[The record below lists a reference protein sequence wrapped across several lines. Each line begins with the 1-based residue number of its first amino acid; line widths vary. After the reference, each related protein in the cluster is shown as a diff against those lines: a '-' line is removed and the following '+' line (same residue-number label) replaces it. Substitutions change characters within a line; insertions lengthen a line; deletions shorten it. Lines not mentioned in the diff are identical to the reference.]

1 MLVNYHY
8 LRYNNTS
15 LKGCKFMKNVKEITI
30 TIDGES
36 WQKALDKA
44 FKKKNK
50 EVTID
55 GFRKGAAPK
64 EIYFGL
70 ESLFMDAVDFVMDE
84 AYTNALE
91 EAKTVPVIEPKLDI
105 TEINE
110 NKVTFKFTI
119 TSKPEVILG
128 EYKKLGLKK
137 EKAKV
142 SKEEI
147 DAEVK
152 RIRDQFAEIAPKED
166 DSVEVGDTAV
176 IDFEGF
182 VDGKSLDGGKGENYP
197 LEIGSHT
204 FIPGFEEGV
213 VGMKSGETKEL
224 KLKFPDDYV
233 ADLKGKEVTFN
244 VTVREIKQ
252 RIIPELNEDFYQDLG
267 YDNIKTEEEFL
278 GEVEKVL
285 LDRKNAEI
293 EDEFVEKCLEKA
305 SNNMKVEIN
314 PEIIDDEVHRMIHQF
329 DEQLKMQGIK
339 LEDYMAITGIT
350 HEKLHEQMEPEAT
363 KRVKYRYLLEA
374 IAEAEKIDFTEDEVK
389 ARSKEMADNYGI
401 SEEELL
407 NAYGSLEVVKYDMK
421 MHKAIEILK
430 ENN

>member
-1 MLVNYHY
+1 
-8 LRYNNTS
+8 
-15 LKGCKFMKNVKEITI
+15 MKNVKEITI
-30 TIDGES
+30 TIEGED
-36 WQKALDKA
+36 WQKALDKS
-44 FKKKNK
+44 FKKRNK

-64 EIYFGL
+64 EVYVKNFGL

-84 AYTNALE
+84 AYGKALE
-91 EAKTVPVIEPKLDI
+91 EAKAMPVVEPKLDI
-105 TEINE
+105 KEINE
-110 NKVTFKFTI
+110 NKVTFMFTI
-119 TSKPEVILG
+119 ISKPEVTLG

-166 DSVEVGDTAV
+166 GVVEVGDTAV

-182 VDGKSLDGGKGENYP
+182 VDGKALDGGKGENYP

-213 VGMKSGETKEL
+213 AGMKLGETKEL
-224 KLKFPDDYV
+224 DLKFPDDYV
-233 ADLKGKEVTFN
+233 ADLKGKEAKFN

-278 GEVEKVL
+278 SEVEKVL
-285 LDRKNAEI
+285 LERKNAEI
-293 EDEFVEKCLEKA
+293 DDEFVEKCLDKA
-305 SNNMKVEIN
+305 SSNMKVEIN
-314 PEIIDDEVHRMIHQF
+314 PEIIDEEVHRMIHQF
-329 DEQLKMQGIK
+329 EDQLKMQGIK
-339 LEDYMAITGIT
+339 LDDYMAITGMT
-350 HEKLHEQMEPEAT
+350 HEKLHEQMEPEAI

-374 IAEAEKIDFTEDEVK
+374 IADEEKIDFTDEEVQAK
-389 ARSKEMADNYGI
+389 SKEMAENYGI
-401 SEEELL
+401 TEEELL
-407 NAYGSLEVVKYDMK
+407 KAYGSLDIVKYDMK
-421 MHKAIEILK
+421 MHRAIEILK

>member
-1 MLVNYHY
+1 
-8 LRYNNTS
+8 
-15 LKGCKFMKNVKEITI
+15 MKNVKEITI
-30 TIDGES
+30 TIEGED
-36 WQKALDKA
+36 WQKALDKS

-55 GFRKGAAPK
+55 GFRKGSAPK
-64 EIYFGL
+64 EVYVKNFGL

-84 AYTNALE
+84 AYSKALE
-91 EAKTVPVIEPKLDI
+91 EAKTMPVVEPKLDI
-105 TEINE
+105 KEINE
-110 NKVTFKFTI
+110 NKVTFMFTI
-119 TSKPEVILG
+119 ISKPEVTLG

-166 DSVEVGDTAV
+166 GTVEVGDTAV

-182 VDGKSLDGGKGENYP
+182 VDGKALDGGKGENYP

-213 VGMKSGETKEL
+213 AGMKLDETKEL
-224 KLKFPDDYV
+224 NLKFPDDYV
-233 ADLKGKEVTFN
+233 ADLKGKEVKFN

-278 GEVEKVL
+278 SEVEKVL
-285 LDRKNAEI
+285 LERKNAEI
-293 EDEFVEKCLEKA
+293 DDEFVEKCLDKA
-305 SNNMKVEIN
+305 SSNMKVEIN
-314 PEIIDDEVHRMIHQF
+314 PEIIDEEVHRMIHQF
-329 DEQLKMQGIK
+329 EDQLKMQGIK
-339 LEDYMAITGIT
+339 LDDYMAITGMT
-350 HEKLHEQMEPEAT
+350 HEKLHEQMEPEAI

-374 IAEAEKIDFTEDEVK
+374 IADQEKIDFTDEEVQAK
-389 ARSKEMADNYGI
+389 SKEMAENYGI
-401 SEEELL
+401 TEEELL
-407 NAYGSLEVVKYDMK
+407 KAYGSLDIVKYDME
-421 MHKAIEILK
+421 MHRAIEILK

>member
-1 MLVNYHY
+1 
-8 LRYNNTS
+8 
-15 LKGCKFMKNVKEITI
+15 MKNVKEITI
-30 TIDGES
+30 TIEGED
-36 WQKALDKA
+36 WQKALDKS
-44 FKKKNK
+44 FKKRNK

-64 EIYFGL
+64 EVYVKNFGL

-84 AYTNALE
+84 AYGKALE
-91 EAKTVPVIEPKLDI
+91 EAKAMPVVEPKLDI
-105 TEINE
+105 KEINE
-110 NKVTFKFTI
+110 NKVTFMFTI
-119 TSKPEVILG
+119 ISKPEVTLG

-166 DSVEVGDTAV
+166 SAVEVGDTAV

-182 VDGKSLDGGKGENYP
+182 VDGKALDGGKGENYP

-213 VGMKSGETKEL
+213 AGMKLDETKEL
-224 KLKFPDDYV
+224 NLKFPDDYV
-233 ADLKGKEVTFN
+233 ADLKGKEVKFN

-278 GEVEKVL
+278 NEVEKVL
-285 LDRKNAEI
+285 LERKNAEI
-293 EDEFVEKCLEKA
+293 DDEFVEKCLDKA
-305 SNNMKVEIN
+305 SSNMKVEIN
-314 PEIIDDEVHRMIHQF
+314 PEIIDEEVHRMIHQF
-329 DEQLKMQGIK
+329 EDQLKMQGIK
-339 LEDYMAITGIT
+339 LDDYMAITGMT

-374 IAEAEKIDFTEDEVK
+374 IADEEKIDFTDEEVQAK
-389 ARSKEMADNYGI
+389 SKEMAENYGI
-401 SEEELL
+401 TEEELL
-407 NAYGSLEVVKYDMK
+407 KAYGSLDIVKYDMK
-421 MHKAIEILK
+421 MHRAIEILK

>member
-1 MLVNYHY
+1 
-8 LRYNNTS
+8 
-15 LKGCKFMKNVKEITI
+15 MKNTKEITI
-30 TIDGES
+30 TIEGES
-36 WQKALDKA
+36 WQKALDKS
-44 FKKKNK
+44 FKKRNK

-55 GFRKGAAPK
+55 GFRKGSAPK
-64 EIYFGL
+64 EIYIKNFGL

-84 AYTNALE
+84 AYQKALE
-91 EAKTVPVIEPKLDI
+91 DAKIIPVVEPSLNIE
-105 TEINE
+105 EINE
-110 NKVTFKFTI
+110 NKVVFKFTMI
-119 TSKPEVILG
+119 SKPEVTLG

-166 DSVEVGDTAV
+166 GSVEIGNTAV

-182 VDGKSLDGGKGENYP
+182 VDGVALEGGKGENYP

-204 FIPGFEEGV
+204 FIPGFEEGI
-213 VGMKSGETKEL
+213 VGMKVNETKEL
-224 KLKFPDDYV
+224 NLKFPDDYV
-233 ADLKGKEVTFN
+233 ADLKGKEVKFN
-244 VTVREIKQ
+244 VTVREIKE

-278 GEVEKVL
+278 SEVEKVL
-285 LDRKNAEI
+285 IDRKNAEI
-293 EDEFVEKCLEKA
+293 EDEFTEKCLEKA
-305 SNNMKVEIN
+305 SENMKVEIN

-329 DEQLKMQGIK
+329 EEQLRMQGIK
-339 LEDYMAITGIT
+339 LDDYMQILGVT

-374 IAEAEKIDFTEDEVK
+374 IAEAEKIDFTEEEVK
-389 ARSKEMADNYGI
+389 ARSKEMAENYGI
-401 SEEELL
+401 TEDELL

-421 MHKAIEILK
+421 MHKALEILK

>member
-1 MLVNYHY
+1 
-8 LRYNNTS
+8 
-15 LKGCKFMKNVKEITI
+15 MKNVKEITI
-30 TIDGES
+30 TIEGES
-36 WQKALDKA
+36 WQKALDKS
-44 FKKKNK
+44 FKKRNK
-50 EVTID
+50 EVKID
-55 GFRKGAAPK
+55 GFRKGTAPK
-64 EIYFGL
+64 EVYIKNFGL

-84 AYTNALE
+84 AYQKALE
-91 EAKTVPVIEPKLDI
+91 EAKMAPVVEPKLDI

-119 TSKPEVILG
+119 VSKPEVTLG
-128 EYKKLGLKK
+128 EYKNLGLKK

-166 DSVEVGDTAV
+166 GMVEVGDTAV

-204 FIPGFEEGV
+204 FIPGFEEGI
-213 VGMKSGETKEL
+213 VGMKVGDTKEL

-233 ADLKGKEVTFN
+233 EDLKGKDVLFN
-244 VTVREIKQ
+244 VTLREIKQ
-252 RIIPELNEDFYQDLG
+252 RIIPELNEEFYQDLG
-267 YDNIKTEEEFL
+267 YDNIKTEEEFFS
-278 GEVEKVL
+278 EIEKVL
-285 LDRKNAEI
+285 IDRKNAEI
-293 EDEFVEKCLEKA
+293 DDEFVEKCLDKA
-305 SNNMKVEIN
+305 SSNMKVEIN

-329 DEQLKMQGIK
+329 EEQLRMQGIK
-339 LEDYMAITGIT
+339 MEDYMAITGMT

-374 IAEAEKIDFTEDEVK
+374 IAEAEKIDFSEDEVQ
-389 ARSKEMADNYGI
+389 ARAKEMAENYGI
-401 SEEELL
+401 TEEELL

-421 MHKAIEILK
+421 MHRAIEILK

>member
-1 MLVNYHY
+1 
-8 LRYNNTS
+8 
-15 LKGCKFMKNVKEITI
+15 MKNVKEITI
-30 TIDGES
+30 TIEGED
-36 WQKALDKA
+36 WQKALDKS

-55 GFRKGAAPK
+55 GFRKGTAPK
-64 EIYFGL
+64 EIYVKNFGL

-84 AYTNALE
+84 AYSKALE
-91 EAKTVPVIEPKLDI
+91 EAKAMPVVEPKLDI
-105 TEINE
+105 KEINE
-110 NKVTFKFTI
+110 NKVTFMFTI
-119 TSKPEVILG
+119 ISKPEVTLG

-166 DSVEVGDTAV
+166 GVVEVGDTAV

-213 VGMKSGETKEL
+213 AGMKIGETKEL
-224 KLKFPDDYV
+224 NLKFPDDYV
-233 ADLKGKEVTFN
+233 ADLKGKEVKFN
-244 VTVREIKQ
+244 VIVREIKQ

-278 GEVEKVL
+278 NEVEKVL
-285 LDRKNAEI
+285 LERKNAEI
-293 EDEFVEKCLEKA
+293 DDEFVEKCLDKA
-305 SNNMKVEIN
+305 SSNMKVEIN
-314 PEIIDDEVHRMIHQF
+314 PEIIDEEVHRMIHQF
-329 DEQLKMQGIK
+329 EDQLKMQGIK
-339 LEDYMAITGIT
+339 LDDYMAITGMT

-363 KRVKYRYLLEA
+363 KRIKYRYLLEA
-374 IAEAEKIDFTEDEVK
+374 IAEAEKIDFTEEEVQAK
-389 ARSKEMADNYGI
+389 SKEMAENYGI
-401 SEEELL
+401 TEEELL
-407 NAYGSLEVVKYDMK
+407 KAYGSLDIVKYDMK

>member
-1 MLVNYHY
+1 
-8 LRYNNTS
+8 
-15 LKGCKFMKNVKEITI
+15 MKNVKEITI
-30 TIDGES
+30 TIEGED
-36 WQKALDKA
+36 WQKALDKS

-55 GFRKGAAPK
+55 GFRKGTAPK
-64 EIYFGL
+64 EIYIKNFGL

-84 AYTNALE
+84 AYSKALE
-91 EAKTVPVIEPKLDI
+91 EAKAMPVVEPKLDI
-105 TEINE
+105 KEINE
-110 NKVTFKFTI
+110 NKVTFMFTI
-119 TSKPEVILG
+119 IIKPEVTLG

-166 DSVEVGDTAV
+166 GVVEVGDTAV

-213 VGMKSGETKEL
+213 AGMKIGETKEL
-224 KLKFPDDYV
+224 NLKFPDDYV
-233 ADLKGKEVTFN
+233 ADLKGKEVKFN

-278 GEVEKVL
+278 NEVEKVL
-285 LDRKNAEI
+285 LERKNAEI
-293 EDEFVEKCLEKA
+293 DDEFVEKCLDKA
-305 SNNMKVEIN
+305 SSNMKVEIN
-314 PEIIDDEVHRMIHQF
+314 PEIIDEEVHRMIHQF
-329 DEQLKMQGIK
+329 EDQLKMQGIK
-339 LEDYMAITGIT
+339 LDDYMAITGMT

-363 KRVKYRYLLEA
+363 KRIKYRYLLEA
-374 IAEAEKIDFTEDEVK
+374 IADAEKIDFSEEEVQAK
-389 ARSKEMADNYGI
+389 SKEMAENYGI
-401 SEEELL
+401 TEEELL
-407 NAYGSLEVVKYDMK
+407 KAYGSLDIVKYDMK

>member
-1 MLVNYHY
+1 
-8 LRYNNTS
+8 
-15 LKGCKFMKNVKEITI
+15 MKNVKEITI
-30 TIDGES
+30 TIEGED
-36 WQKALDKA
+36 WQKALDKS
-44 FKKKNK
+44 FKKRNK

-64 EIYFGL
+64 EVYVKNFGL

-84 AYTNALE
+84 AYSKALE
-91 EAKTVPVIEPKLDI
+91 EAKTMPVVEPKLDI
-105 TEINE
+105 KEINE
-110 NKVTFKFTI
+110 NKVTFMFTI
-119 TSKPEVILG
+119 ISKPEVTLG

-147 DAEVK
+147 DVEVK

-166 DSVEVGDTAV
+166 GTVEVGDTAV

-182 VDGKSLDGGKGENYP
+182 VDGKALDGGKGENYP

-213 VGMKSGETKEL
+213 AGMKLGETKEL
-224 KLKFPDDYV
+224 NLKFPDDYV
-233 ADLKGKEVTFN
+233 ADLKGKEVKFN

-278 GEVEKVL
+278 NEVEKVL
-285 LDRKNAEI
+285 LERKNAEI
-293 EDEFVEKCLEKA
+293 DDEFVEKCLDKA
-305 SNNMKVEIN
+305 SSNMKVEIN
-314 PEIIDDEVHRMIHQF
+314 PEIIDEEVHRMIHQF
-329 DEQLKMQGIK
+329 EDQLKMQGIK
-339 LEDYMAITGIT
+339 LDDYMAITGMT

-374 IAEAEKIDFTEDEVK
+374 ISDEEKIDFTEEEVQAK
-389 ARSKEMADNYGI
+389 SKEMAENYGI
-401 SEEELL
+401 TEEELL
-407 NAYGSLEVVKYDMK
+407 KAYGSLEVVKYDMK
-421 MHKAIEILK
+421 MHKALEILK

>member
-1 MLVNYHY
+1 
-8 LRYNNTS
+8 
-15 LKGCKFMKNVKEITI
+15 MKNVKEITI
-30 TIDGES
+30 TIEGED
-36 WQKALDKA
+36 WQKALDKS

-55 GFRKGAAPK
+55 GFRKGTAPK
-64 EIYFGL
+64 EIYVKNFGL

-84 AYTNALE
+84 AYSKALE
-91 EAKTVPVIEPKLDI
+91 EAKAMPIVEPKLDI
-105 TEINE
+105 KEINE
-110 NKVTFKFTI
+110 NKVTFMFTI
-119 TSKPEVILG
+119 ISKPEVTLK

-166 DSVEVGDTAV
+166 GVVEVGDTAV

-213 VGMKSGETKEL
+213 AGMKIGETKEL
-224 KLKFPDDYV
+224 NLKFPDDYV
-233 ADLKGKEVTFN
+233 ADLKGKEVKFN

-278 GEVEKVL
+278 NEVEKVL
-285 LDRKNAEI
+285 LERKNAEI
-293 EDEFVEKCLEKA
+293 DDEFVEKCLDKA
-305 SNNMKVEIN
+305 SSNMKVEIN
-314 PEIIDDEVHRMIHQF
+314 SEIIDEEVHRMIHQF
-329 DEQLKMQGIK
+329 EDQLKMQGIK
-339 LEDYMAITGIT
+339 LDDYMAITGMT

-374 IAEAEKIDFTEDEVK
+374 IAEAEKIDFTEEEVQAK
-389 ARSKEMADNYGI
+389 SKEMAENYGI
-401 SEEELL
+401 TEEELL
-407 NAYGSLEVVKYDMK
+407 KAYGSLDIVKYDMK
-421 MHKAIEILK
+421 MHRAIEILK

>member
-1 MLVNYHY
+1 
-8 LRYNNTS
+8 
-15 LKGCKFMKNVKEITI
+15 MKNVKEITI
-30 TIDGES
+30 TIEGES
-36 WQKALDKA
+36 WQKALDKS
-44 FKKKNK
+44 FKKRNK
-50 EVTID
+50 EVKID
-55 GFRKGAAPK
+55 GFRKGTAPK
-64 EIYFGL
+64 EVYIKNFGL

-84 AYTNALE
+84 AYQKALE
-91 EAKTVPVIEPKLDI
+91 EARMAPVVEPKLDI

-119 TSKPEVILG
+119 VSKPEVTLG
-128 EYKKLGLKK
+128 EYKNLGLKK

-166 DSVEVGDTAV
+166 GMVEVGDTAV

-204 FIPGFEEGV
+204 FIPGFEEGI
-213 VGMKSGETKEL
+213 VGMKVGDTKEL

-233 ADLKGKEVTFN
+233 EDLKGKDVLFN
-244 VTVREIKQ
+244 VTLREIKQ
-252 RIIPELNEDFYQDLG
+252 RIIPELNEEFYQDLG
-267 YDNIKTEEEFL
+267 YDNIKTEEEFFS
-278 GEVEKVL
+278 EVEKVL
-285 LDRKNAEI
+285 IDRKNAEI
-293 EDEFVEKCLEKA
+293 DDEFVEKCLDKA
-305 SNNMKVEIN
+305 SSNMKVEIN

-329 DEQLKMQGIK
+329 EEQLRMQGIK
-339 LEDYMAITGIT
+339 MEDYMAITGMT

-374 IAEAEKIDFTEDEVK
+374 IAEAEKIDFSEDEVQ
-389 ARSKEMADNYGI
+389 ARAKEMAENYGI
-401 SEEELL
+401 TEEELL

-421 MHKAIEILK
+421 MHRAIEILK

>member
-1 MLVNYHY
+1 
-8 LRYNNTS
+8 
-15 LKGCKFMKNVKEITI
+15 MKNTKEITI
-30 TIDGES
+30 TIEGES
-36 WQKALDKA
+36 WQKALDKS
-44 FKKKNK
+44 FKKRNK

-55 GFRKGAAPK
+55 GFRKGSAPK
-64 EIYFGL
+64 EIYIKNFGL

-84 AYTNALE
+84 AYQKALE
-91 EAKTVPVIEPKLDI
+91 DAKIIPVVEPSLNIE
-105 TEINE
+105 EINE
-110 NKVTFKFTI
+110 NKVVFKFTMI
-119 TSKPEVILG
+119 SKPEVTLG

-166 DSVEVGDTAV
+166 GAVEIGNTAV

-182 VDGKSLDGGKGENYP
+182 VDGVALEGGKGENYP

-204 FIPGFEEGV
+204 FIPGFEEGI
-213 VGMKSGETKEL
+213 VGMKVNETKEL
-224 KLKFPDDYV
+224 NLKFPDDYV
-233 ADLKGKEVTFN
+233 ADLKGKEVKFN
-244 VTVREIKQ
+244 VTVREIKE

-278 GEVEKVL
+278 SEVEKVL
-285 LDRKNAEI
+285 IDRKNAEI
-293 EDEFVEKCLEKA
+293 EDEFTEKCLEKA
-305 SNNMKVEIN
+305 SENMKVEIN

-329 DEQLKMQGIK
+329 EEQLRMQGIK
-339 LEDYMAITGIT
+339 LDDYMQILGMT

-374 IAEAEKIDFTEDEVK
+374 IAETEKIDFTEEEVK
-389 ARSKEMADNYGI
+389 ARSKEMAENYGI
-401 SEEELL
+401 TEYELL
-407 NAYGSLEVVKYDMK
+407 NAYCSLEVVKYDMK
-421 MHKAIEILK
+421 MHKALEILK

>member
-1 MLVNYHY
+1 
-8 LRYNNTS
+8 
-15 LKGCKFMKNVKEITI
+15 MKNVKEITI
-30 TIDGES
+30 TIEGED
-36 WQKALDKA
+36 WQKALDKS

-55 GFRKGAAPK
+55 GFRKGTAPK
-64 EIYFGL
+64 EIYVKNFGL

-84 AYTNALE
+84 AYSKALE
-91 EAKTVPVIEPKLDI
+91 EAKAMPVVEPKLDI
-105 TEINE
+105 KEINE
-110 NKVTFKFTI
+110 NKVTFMFTI
-119 TSKPEVILG
+119 ISKPEVTLG

-147 DAEVK
+147 NAEVK

-166 DSVEVGDTAV
+166 GVVEVGDTAV

-213 VGMKSGETKEL
+213 AGMKIGETKEL
-224 KLKFPDDYV
+224 NLKFPDDYV
-233 ADLKGKEVTFN
+233 ADLKGKEVKFN

-278 GEVEKVL
+278 NEVEKVL
-285 LDRKNAEI
+285 LERKNAEI
-293 EDEFVEKCLEKA
+293 DDEFVEKCLDKA
-305 SNNMKVEIN
+305 SSNMKVEIN
-314 PEIIDDEVHRMIHQF
+314 PEIIDEEVHRMIHQF
-329 DEQLKMQGIK
+329 EDQLKLQGIK
-339 LEDYMAITGIT
+339 LDDYMAITGMT

-374 IAEAEKIDFTEDEVK
+374 IADEEKIDFTDEEVQAK
-389 ARSKEMADNYGI
+389 SKEMAENYGI
-401 SEEELL
+401 TEEELL
-407 NAYGSLEVVKYDMK
+407 KAYGSLDIVKYDMK
-421 MHKAIEILK
+421 MHRAIEILK

>member
-1 MLVNYHY
+1 
-8 LRYNNTS
+8 
-15 LKGCKFMKNVKEITI
+15 MKNVKEITI
-30 TIDGES
+30 TIEGED
-36 WQKALDKA
+36 WQKALDKS

-55 GFRKGAAPK
+55 GFRKGTAPK
-64 EIYFGL
+64 EIYVKNFGL

-84 AYTNALE
+84 AYSKALE
-91 EAKTVPVIEPKLDI
+91 EAKAVPVVEPKLDI
-105 TEINE
+105 KEINE
-110 NKVTFKFTI
+110 NKVTFMFTI
-119 TSKPEVILG
+119 ISKPEVTLK

-166 DSVEVGDTAV
+166 GVVEVGDTAV

-213 VGMKSGETKEL
+213 AGMKIGETKEL
-224 KLKFPDDYV
+224 NLKFPDDYV
-233 ADLKGKEVTFN
+233 ADLKGKEVKFN

-278 GEVEKVL
+278 NEVEKVL
-285 LDRKNAEI
+285 LERKNAEI
-293 EDEFVEKCLEKA
+293 DDEFVEKCLDKA
-305 SNNMKVEIN
+305 SSNMKVEIN
-314 PEIIDDEVHRMIHQF
+314 PEIIDEEVHRMIHQF
-329 DEQLKMQGIK
+329 EDQLKMQGIK
-339 LEDYMAITGIT
+339 LDDYMAITGMT

-363 KRVKYRYLLEA
+363 KRV
-374 IAEAEKIDFTEDEVK
+374 
-389 ARSKEMADNYGI
+389 
-401 SEEELL
+401 
-407 NAYGSLEVVKYDMK
+407 
-421 MHKAIEILK
+421 
-430 ENN
+430 

>member
-1 MLVNYHY
+1 
-8 LRYNNTS
+8 
-15 LKGCKFMKNVKEITI
+15 MKNVKEITI
-30 TIDGES
+30 TIEGED
-36 WQKALDKA
+36 WQKALDKS

-55 GFRKGAAPK
+55 GFRKGTAPK
-64 EIYFGL
+64 EIYIKNFGL

-84 AYTNALE
+84 AYSKALE
-91 EAKTVPVIEPKLDI
+91 EAKAMPVVEPKLDI
-105 TEINE
+105 KEINE
-110 NKVTFKFTI
+110 NKVTFMFTI
-119 TSKPEVILG
+119 ISKPEVTLG

-166 DSVEVGDTAV
+166 GVVEVGDTAV

-213 VGMKSGETKEL
+213 AGMKIGETKEL
-224 KLKFPDDYV
+224 NLKFPDDYV
-233 ADLKGKEVTFN
+233 ADLKGKEVKFN

-278 GEVEKVL
+278 NEVEKVL
-285 LDRKNAEI
+285 LERKNAEI
-293 EDEFVEKCLEKA
+293 DDEFVEKCLDKA
-305 SNNMKVEIN
+305 SSNMKVEIN
-314 PEIIDDEVHRMIHQF
+314 PEIIDEEVHRMIHQF
-329 DEQLKMQGIK
+329 EDQLKMQGIK
-339 LEDYMAITGIT
+339 LDDYMAITGMT

-363 KRVKYRYLLEA
+363 KRIKYRYLLEA
-374 IAEAEKIDFTEDEVK
+374 IADAEKIDFTEEEVQAK
-389 ARSKEMADNYGI
+389 SKEMAENYGI
-401 SEEELL
+401 TEEELL
-407 NAYGSLEVVKYDMK
+407 KAYGSLDIVKYDMK

>member
-1 MLVNYHY
+1 
-8 LRYNNTS
+8 
-15 LKGCKFMKNVKEITI
+15 MKNTKEITI
-30 TIDGES
+30 TIEGES
-36 WQKALDKA
+36 WQKALDKS
-44 FKKKNK
+44 FKKRNK

-55 GFRKGAAPK
+55 GFRKGSAPK
-64 EIYFGL
+64 EIYIKNFGL

-84 AYTNALE
+84 AYQKALE
-91 EAKTVPVIEPKLDI
+91 DAKIIPVVEPSLNIE
-105 TEINE
+105 EINE
-110 NKVTFKFTI
+110 NKVVFKFTMI
-119 TSKPEVILG
+119 SKPEVTLG

-166 DSVEVGDTAV
+166 GAVEIGNTAV

-182 VDGKSLDGGKGENYP
+182 VDGVALEGGKGENYP

-204 FIPGFEEGV
+204 FIPGFEEGI
-213 VGMKSGETKEL
+213 VGMKVNETKEL
-224 KLKFPDDYV
+224 NLKFPDDYV
-233 ADLKGKEVTFN
+233 ADLKGKEVKFN
-244 VTVREIKQ
+244 VTVREIKE

-278 GEVEKVL
+278 SEVEKVL
-285 LDRKNAEI
+285 IDRKNAEI
-293 EDEFVEKCLEKA
+293 EDEFTEKCLEKA
-305 SNNMKVEIN
+305 SENMKVEIN

-329 DEQLKMQGIK
+329 EEQLRMQGIK
-339 LEDYMAITGIT
+339 LDDYMQILGMT
-350 HEKLHEQMEPEAT
+350 HVKLHEQMEPEAT

-374 IAEAEKIDFTEDEVK
+374 IAETEKIDFTEEEVK
-389 ARSKEMADNYGI
+389 ARSKEMAENYGI
-401 SEEELL
+401 TEDELL

-421 MHKAIEILK
+421 MHKALEILK

>member
-1 MLVNYHY
+1 
-8 LRYNNTS
+8 
-15 LKGCKFMKNVKEITI
+15 MKNVSEITI
-30 TIDGES
+30 TMEGEA
-36 WQKALDKA
+36 WQKVLDKS
-44 FKKKNK
+44 FKKRNK
-50 EVTID
+50 EVKID
-55 GFRKGAAPK
+55 GFRKGSAPK
-64 EIYFGL
+64 DIYIKNFGL

-84 AYTNALE
+84 AYKKALE
-91 EAKTVPVIEPKLDI
+91 EAKSMPVVEPKLDI
-105 TEINE
+105 EEINE

-119 TSKPEVILG
+119 ISKPEVTLG
-128 EYKKLGLKK
+128 EYKNLGLKK

-142 SKEEI
+142 SKEEL
-147 DAEVK
+147 DAEIK

-166 DSVEVGDTAV
+166 GAVEVGDTAV

-213 VGMKSGETKEL
+213 VGMHLDETKEL

-233 ADLKGKEVTFN
+233 ENLKGKEVTFN

-267 YDNIKTEEEFL
+267 YDNIKTEEEFTK
-278 GEVEKVL
+278 EVEKVL

-293 EDEFVEKCLEKA
+293 EDEFVEKCLDKA
-305 SNNMKVEIN
+305 SSNMKVEIN

-329 DEQLKMQGIK
+329 EEQLRMQGIK
-339 LEDYMAITGIT
+339 LEDYMAITGMT

-363 KRVKYRYLLEA
+363 KRIKYRYLLEA
-374 IAEAEKIDFTEDEVK
+374 IADKENIDFTDEEVAAK
-389 ARSKEMADNYGI
+389 SKEMAENYGI
-401 SEEELL
+401 TEEELL
-407 NAYGSLEVVKYDMK
+407 KAYGSSDIVKYDMK

-430 ENN
+430 NNN